1 MSKQNSNQELEV
13 SSLSDE
19 HLYLSKRD
27 KSYIYY
33 SAKNI
38 IWAKMQKERL
48 VQQKKYQNLV
58 ESANESKQHW
68 KKENIELDKLKVH
81 PIEESKT

>member
-1 MSKQNSNQELEV
+1 
-13 SSLSDE
+13 
-19 HLYLSKRD
+19 
-27 KSYIYY
+27 
-33 SAKNI
+33 
-38 IWAKMQKERL
+38 MQKERL